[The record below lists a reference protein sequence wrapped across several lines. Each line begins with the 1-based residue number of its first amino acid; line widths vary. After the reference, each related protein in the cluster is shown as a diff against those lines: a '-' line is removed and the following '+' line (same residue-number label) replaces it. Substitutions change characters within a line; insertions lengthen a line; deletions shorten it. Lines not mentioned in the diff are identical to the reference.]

1 MQGQN
6 YNVGIQNAS
15 LTFTPD
21 STSAKYCPTPVI
33 LITGFS
39 FSNSGVGETEVGA
52 GMAEKGV
59 NGNSQTWVDLTKIPE
74 TEINLINQSL
84 GALLLEQAIVTA
96 EKDGAP
102 LVGTVIYVPNLTA
115 PPEIVAVQTRK
126 WERALISN
134 IVLGAAGNDGK
145 LDTNMK
151 LTIKDL
157 LNTGVRVYQ

>member
-6 YNVGIQNAS
+6 YNVGIQNAK
-15 LTFTPD
+15 LTFTPYAA
-21 STSAKYCPTPVI
+21 SAKYCPTPVI

-39 FSNSGVGETEVGA
+39 FSSAGVGETEVGA

-59 NGNSQTWVDLTKIPE
+59 NNNSQDWVDLTKIPE
-74 TEINLINQSL
+74 TEINLISQSE
-84 GALLLEQAIVTA
+84 GALLLEQALVSA
-96 EKDGAP
+96 QFAGAN
-102 LVGTVIYVPNLTA
+102 LIGRLIYIPNSNA
-115 PPEIVAVQTRK
+115 SPEIVAVQTRK